1 MKQGFIAIALLG
13 MLLQGCYYGHRESN
27 TQQPNECY
35 IMFVGNLND
44 VSVSVDE
51 QEFVPIPGR
60 TDDPR
65 AAHFKYRVKPGNHMV
80 TAVRDGDLILQKKIF
95 IGQGETREVRIP

>member
-51 QEFVPIPGR
+51 QEFVAW
-60 TDDPR
+60 R
-65 AAHFKYRVKPGNHMV
+65 ALLPNERGLLA
-80 TAVRDGDLILQKKIF
+80 T
-95 IGQGETREVRIP
+95 EV